1 MVIPPSPQCS
11 LEEPPS
17 SNERRYVSS
26 RQSWLTS
33 TALRRL
39 LHTTDAAVL
48 SIRWSYIRARFVPG
62 SLQGTGQYPLNSLH
76 SIVHQLSGLGIPQ
89 PLLGDQ
95 GSRIF
100 PFSCAHV
107 KTGELLFCLK
117 MLSVS
122 CLYLPPPSLPHF
134 YLVFRF
140 VIAPFVVV

>member
-89 PLLGDQ
+89 PLLSVTKDPGFFL
-95 GSRIF
+95 F
-100 PFSCAHV
+100 PVRMLKLESSC
-107 KTGELLFCLK
+107 
-117 MLSVS
+117 
-122 CLYLPPPSLPHF
+122 
-134 YLVFRF
+134 F
-140 VIAPFVVV
+140 V